1 MAEKTVVAKALE
13 AFGQDMQQEAAN
25 ELVRLQRQG
34 FLPGLVAIILVAKTD
49 LAVVDV
55 EQAMV
60 GDGHAV
66 GITPQV
72 IQDLFGTSERWF
84 GVNHPLAFAQRG
96 QVLGESFRVTESLE
110 GGKELELAVVKGGL
124 EVIEE
129 QAPEQAREH
138 ADRQEEAR
146 TAADPV
152 LTVRGD
158 AAARHHAMQMG
169 VEQAARTIP

>member
-13 AFGQDMQQEAAN
+13 AFGHDMQQEAAN
-25 ELVRLQRQG
+25 ELVRLQRPG

-72 IQDLFGTSERWF
+72 IQDLFRTPEGWF

-96 QVLGESFRVTESLE
+96 QILSESFRVTESRAAISS
-110 GGKELELAVVKGGL
+110 GRM
-124 EVIEE
+124 
-129 QAPEQAREH
+129 ARCL
-138 ADRQEEAR
+138 RLGTEAR
-146 TAADPV
+146 NC
-152 LTVRGD
+152 
-158 AAARHHAMQMG
+158 
-169 VEQAARTIP
+169 RTSSRL